1 MDTQPEHQPPL
12 PPATILVVDDHPE
25 VVDILSHL
33 LKRSGLN
40 VLAAYNGSDCLAIVQ
55 EQHVDVVILDVMMP
69 KMDGLTVCAELK
81 QISPSLPVILLT
93 ARDDVQTRHKGMMLG
108 VSEFVV
114 KPINNR
120 DLLARVQT
128 QIHTR
133 QWEREIDHTSATI
146 EDPAP
151 IDPAHPAHLPGPS
164 SASTE
169 ESASADLPAVSSS
182 QIEPPLENSQ
192 IDTPQVNTQ
201 IDQHK

>member
-25 VVDILSHL
+25 VVDILSYL
-33 LKRSGLN
+33 LKRNGHN
-40 VLAAYNGSDCLAIVQ
+40 VLAAYNGSDCLEIVQ
-55 EQHVDVVILDVMMP
+55 AQHVDVVILDVMMP

-81 QISPSLPVILLT
+81 QLAPSLPVILLT
-93 ARDDVQTRHKGMMLG
+93 ARDDMQTRAKGMMLG

-133 QWEREIDHTSATI
+133 QWEREIDQTSATI
-146 EDPAP
+146 EAPAP
-151 IDPAHPAHLPGPS
+151 VRPSDSPSTPTDEPAS
-164 SASTE
+164 S
-169 ESASADLPAVSSS
+169 DLPAVSSS
-182 QIEPPLENSQ
+182 QIENPLINN
-192 IDTPQVNTQ
+192 PVNQ
-201 IDQHK
+201 QHKPQD

>member
-1 MDTQPEHQPPL
+1 MDTQPEHQQAL

-33 LKRSGLN
+33 LKRNGLN
-40 VLAAYNGSDCLAIVQ
+40 VLAAYNGSHCLEIVQ
-55 EQHVDVVILDVMMP
+55 EKHVDVVILDVMMP

-81 QISPSLPVILLT
+81 QISPSLPVILVT

-114 KPINNR
+114 KPINNS
-120 DLLARVQT
+120 DLMARVQT

-133 QWEREIDHTSATI
+133 QWEREIDQTSATI

-151 IDPAHPAHLPGPS
+151 AGPS
-164 SASTE
+164 DSSSTSTG
-169 ESASADLPAVSSS
+169 ESGSADLPAASSS
-182 QIEPPLENSQ
+182 QIDNPQ
-192 IDTPQVNTQ
+192 IDNP
-201 IDQHK
+201 IDQQHKPQD